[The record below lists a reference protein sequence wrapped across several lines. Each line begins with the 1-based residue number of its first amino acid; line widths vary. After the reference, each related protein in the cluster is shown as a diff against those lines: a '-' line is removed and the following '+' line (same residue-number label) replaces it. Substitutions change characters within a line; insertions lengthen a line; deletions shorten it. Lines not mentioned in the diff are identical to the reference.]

1 MLHFMKH
8 SFWNSIKN
16 GCFIF
21 TLITVISYTFGMIIS
36 TSERSFISS
45 LTSIYL
51 FLILSICLAFANRI
65 LTNKKMNVAL
75 RLIIHFFITG
85 LLFFAV
91 IVLGGG
97 YSESGFA
104 TLIAMAVFAVIY
116 LIFALIFGI
125 ISAKKEKKANAK
137 KEYHSVFK

>member
-1 MLHFMKH
+1 MKN

-36 TSERSFISS
+36 TSERAFIPS
-45 LTSIYL
+45 LTTIYL
-51 FLILSICLAFANRI
+51 FLALSICLAFANRI
-65 LTNKKMNVAL
+65 LTNKKINIAL
-75 RLIIHFFITG
+75 RLIIHFFISG

-91 IVLGGG
+91 IVIGGG

-104 TLIAMAVFAVIY
+104 TLIAMAAFVVIY
-116 LIFALIFGI
+116 AIFALFFGI
-125 ISAKKEKKANAK
+125 LSAKKEKRVNAK